1 MTNQK
6 SNPKLK
12 SFFYLSSFQSQNQE
26 LNCVIKRD
34 IRTNILKLENMPKIV
49 ARISEA
55 AKLTPPTIHLIPKK

>member
-26 LNCVIKRD
+26 LNWVKKRD
-34 IRTNILKLENMPKIV
+34 TKTNILKLENMPKIA
-49 ARISEA
+49 ARI
-55 AKLTPPTIHLIPKK
+55 